1 MSPITP
7 TDLPLLAEN
16 LLAFRDQHEN
26 TLLHTAE
33 DPAWAKML
41 VDMGL
46 SIETENDNGDTPLS
60 ESIRHENVEM
70 VKFFIEQ
77 GADLRATSADG
88 LLLMTANSID
98 TDNEDTVFT
107 SLLLEAGC
115 DVNQKSPDFGET
127 ALHCAAK
134 YCSKDIVELLL
145 QYGADPSILDNQG
158 RPPVGKTTEI
168 GQLMAKAATRPNA
181 LVIHFKK
188 TTTLSLGDSR
198 AEMTMEAGSSL
209 NAIGLKSITIK

>member
-16 LLAFRDQHEN
+16 LLAFRDRYGS
-26 TLLHTAE
+26 TLLHTAK

-46 SIETENDNGDTPLS
+46 SIESKDLYGTTPLNAAIGR
-60 ESIRHENVEM
+60 EDIEM

-77 GADLRATSADG
+77 GADLRATSANG
-88 LLLMTANSID
+88 LLLDTAICID
-98 TDNEDTVFT
+98 FDNNDTVFT

-115 DVNQKSPDFGET
+115 DANQKNPVNGET
-127 ALHCAAK
+127 VLHCAAS
-134 YCSKDIVELLL
+134 YNEELVELLL